1 MPNPLTSFLSD
12 RFIKP
17 QVEAQVASVLKD
29 ARPYAVGAGFIP
41 ETSLGQAIGQP
52 HDADYALLYALY
64 KLNADVSGSVHK
76 WAGGITGPGWHIT
89 TMDPLL
95 QPGQALRA
103 QMQELSRWLANPNPY
118 KQMQLLLYEVVEHL
132 AIVGDAFW
140 YVSRDS
146 QGRPLEIWGMHPAL
160 TRIVSNHQGEVLG
173 YVMRVPGADAI
184 AFPPEE
190 VLHFRLPNPSNDL
203 HGESPLELVVEEAGI
218 DLQALRSNKA
228 IFTNGLSPSALLLLD
243 EQATP
248 EQAKQL
254 TDQITQRH
262 QGVGNRHKLIA
273 LARVKDFKPY
283 TLTPKDM
290 ESLGLRDL
298 ATSKV
303 TTAFRLPKVILGH
316 HNAGDYAT
324 TKFLIRETHQNTYR
338 PVQQLIAQVITEGPI
353 HAINP
358 ELRWEFHQ
366 PDSSDPDDLRKDQ
379 MRAVQLGILDADEVR
394 PAFGKEPRPRTTSN
408 NQLTDQEQADAA
420 ESAKAGA
427 TQKTHK
433 SVSAEEIE
441 AIKQRRESAMAE
453 LAEALQPK
461 LVTYFENQE
470 QRYLDRLTEAFG
482 TSVSKHVTKGVV
494 DDLVEDYLAD
504 PLPDDAELS
513 TLFFVNLPDVISRG
527 AEEAQLQISITLD
540 IGVTQR
546 IVDDYILTRSLL
558 HARGI
563 NETTREARRQSLSQG
578 IVEGEG
584 IPELSARVQST
595 FAEAQGYRS
604 TLIARTETAQ
614 AFESANQSAL
624 TASGVVESK
633 QWLTAKDERL
643 CPVCSPLEGVIVPLQ
658 DHFPGDLEPGAA
670 HPACRCTSIGI
681 IGPNRAE

>member
-1 MPNPLTSFLSD
+1 MANPLSTYLQNT
-12 RFIKP
+12 FIKP
-17 QVEAQVASVLKD
+17 QVEAQVAAVLKD
-29 ARPYAVGAGFIP
+29 ARPYAVGAGSIP
-41 ETSLGQAIGQP
+41 ETSLTQAIGQP
-52 HDADYALLYALY
+52 HDADYALLYSLY

-76 WAGGITGPGWHIT
+76 WAGGITGPGWRIT
-89 TMDPLL
+89 TMDPQL
-95 QPGQALRA
+95 QPDQALRD

-173 YVMRVPGADAI
+173 YVMRVPGADAL

-190 VLHFRLPNPSNDL
+190 VLHFRLPNPTNDL

-262 QGVGNRHKLIA
+262 QGASNRHKLIA

-303 TTAFRLPKVILGH
+303 TTAFRLPKVLLGH

-338 PVQQLIAQVITEGPI
+338 PVQQLIAEVITEGPI

-379 MRAVQLGILDADEVR
+379 MRAVELGILDADEVR
-394 PAFGKEPRPRTTSN
+394 PAFGKEPRPQGKTS
-408 NQLTDQEQADAA
+408 EQPTKEEQQPDATAGSAA
-420 ESAKAGA
+420 EEAPEASRK
-427 TQKTHK
+427 TQK
-433 SVSAEEIE
+433 SVSADEIE
-441 AIKQRRESAMAE
+441 ALKLRRETAMAE
-453 LAEALQPK
+453 LADALQPK
-461 LVTYFENQE
+461 IVTYFENQE
-470 QRYLDRLTEAFG
+470 ERYLERLTEAFG
-482 TSVSKHVTKGVV
+482 ASVSKHVTKGVV

-513 TLFFVNLPDVISRG
+513 TLFFVNLPDAISRG

-546 IVDDYILTRSLL
+546 IVDDYMATRALV

-563 NETTREARRQSLSQG
+563 NETTREALRQ
-578 IVEGEG
+578 
-584 IPELSARVQST
+584 
-595 FAEAQGYRS
+595 
-604 TLIARTETAQ
+604 
-614 AFESANQSAL
+614 AL
-624 TASGVVESK
+624 A
-633 QWLTAKDERL
+633 
-643 CPVCSPLEGVIVPLQ
+643 
-658 DHFPGDLEPGAA
+658 
-670 HPACRCTSIGI
+670 
-681 IGPNRAE
+681 